1 MSSGGKKTVK
11 INPNLFSVSGKT
23 KKRGRK
29 SSARKKREK
38 PSNNSKTSKKM
49 RKEFFSKIRAFQDKR
64 RRENTSVSE
73 KKDQDKEKQANK
85 FDKGFNE
92 SLQFLSEYVSNNKKK
107 KERKRKKTL
116 KKQKSQL
123 QISLDMPDNLSNGGS
138 SVSSDSS
145 SSKSS
150 GPTIIQDTPQV
161 KVSVNNNKPSI
172 APRPLYSSMKGGSR
186 PTYRQWIAAQTR
198 KKQRGSSSGKITIDD
213 KPESKGEDRSQRLAD
228 IKERLFNKD
237 GGRSKKKK
245 RVMKIKKST
254 KTIKRKL
261 GKKDGKVAV
270 LIKSRETRKRVN
282 EDKTKLKQVSIITI
296 KKYLKDK
303 NLIRAGS
310 KAPNDVLR
318 KMYEQAIL
326 AGDLTNKSDGVLLHN
341 YISNE

>member
-38 PSNNSKTSKKM
+38 PSNHSKTSKKM
-49 RKEFFSKIRAFQDKR
+49 RKEFFSKIRAFQDKKR
-64 RRENTSVSE
+64 KENTSVSE

-107 KERKRKKTL
+107 KERKRRKTL
-116 KKQKSQL
+116 KKEKTQL

-145 SSKSS
+145 NSKSS
-150 GPTIIQDTPQV
+150 GPTIIQDTPRV
-161 KVSVNNNKPSI
+161 KVSLNNKPSI

-186 PTYRQWIAAQTR
+186 PTYRQWLAQTQ
-198 KKQRGSSSGKITIDD
+198 KKQAGSSSGKITIDD

-228 IKERLFNKD
+228 IKARLFNKD
-237 GGRSKKKK
+237 GGKSKKKK

>member
-1 MSSGGKKTVK
+1 MSSAPKKTVK
-11 INPNLFSVSGKT
+11 INPKLFSSFSGGKS
-23 KKRGRK
+23 KKRGSRK
-29 SSARKKREK
+29 TSSRKKREK
-38 PSNNSKTSKKM
+38 PSNHSKTSKKM
-49 RKEFFSKIRAFQDKR
+49 RKEFFSKIRAFQEKK
-64 RRENTSVSE
+64 RRENTSFQE
-73 KKDQDKEKQANK
+73 KKHPDQEKQSNK

-107 KERKRKKTL
+107 KAKKRRKTL

-123 QISLDMPDNLSNGGS
+123 QISLDMPDNLSNGRS

-150 GPTIIQDTPQV
+150 GPTIIQDTPHL
-161 KVSVNNNKPSI
+161 KVCI

-186 PTYRQWIAAQTR
+186 PTYRQWLAQTQ
-198 KKQRGSSSGKITIDD
+198 KKQHAGNSKITIDN
-213 KPESKGEDRSQRLAD
+213 KPEAIGQKRSERLAD
-228 IKERLFNKD
+228 IKAKLFNKD
-237 GGRSKKKK
+237 DGKSKKKK

-303 NLIRAGS
+303 NLIRSGS

>member
-11 INPNLFSVSGKT
+11 INPNLFSVSGKS
-23 KKRGRK
+23 KKRGKK

-38 PSNNSKTSKKM
+38 PSNHSKTSKKM

-73 KKDQDKEKQANK
+73 KKDQEKQANK

-107 KERKRKKTL
+107 KERKKRKTL
-116 KKQKSQL
+116 KKEKSQL

-145 SSKSS
+145 
-150 GPTIIQDTPQV
+150 GPTIIKDTPQV
-161 KVSVNNNKPSI
+161 KVSVNNKPSI

-186 PTYRQWIAAQTR
+186 PTYRQWLAQTQ
-198 KKQRGSSSGKITIDD
+198 KKQAGSSSGKITIDNR
-213 KPESKGEDRSQRLAD
+213 PEAKGGDRSQRLAD
-228 IKERLFNKD
+228 IKSKLFNKD
-237 GGRSKKKK
+237 GGKAKKKK

-261 GKKDGKVAV
+261 GKKDGKVSV

>member
-1 MSSGGKKTVK
+1 
-11 INPNLFSVSGKT
+11 
-23 KKRGRK
+23 
-29 SSARKKREK
+29 
-38 PSNNSKTSKKM
+38 M

-73 KKDQDKEKQANK
+73 KKDQEKQANK

-107 KERKRKKTL
+107 KERKKRKTL
-116 KKQKSQL
+116 KKEKSQL

-145 SSKSS
+145 GSNSS
-150 GPTIIQDTPQV
+150 GPTIIKDTPQV
-161 KVSVNNNKPSI
+161 KVSVNNKPSI

-186 PTYRQWIAAQTR
+186 PTYRQWLAQTQ
-198 KKQRGSSSGKITIDD
+198 KKQAGSSSGKITIDNR
-213 KPESKGEDRSQRLAD
+213 PEAKGGDRSQRLAD
-228 IKERLFNKD
+228 IKSKLFNKD
-237 GGRSKKKK
+237 GGKAKKKK

-261 GKKDGKVAV
+261 GKKDGKVSV

>member
-11 INPNLFSVSGKT
+11 INPNLFSVSGKS
-23 KKRGRK
+23 KKRGKK

-38 PSNNSKTSKKM
+38 PSNHSKTSKKM

-73 KKDQDKEKQANK
+73 KKDQEKQANK

-107 KERKRKKTL
+107 KERKKRKTL
-116 KKQKSQL
+116 KKEKSQL

-145 SSKSS
+145 GSNSS
-150 GPTIIQDTPQV
+150 GPTIIKDTPQV
-161 KVSVNNNKPSI
+161 KVSVNNKPSI

-186 PTYRQWIAAQTR
+186 PTYRQWLAQTQ
-198 KKQRGSSSGKITIDD
+198 KKQAGSSSGKITIDNR
-213 KPESKGEDRSQRLAD
+213 PEAKGGDRSQRLAD
-228 IKERLFNKD
+228 IKSKLFNKD
-237 GGRSKKKK
+237 GGKAKKKK

-261 GKKDGKVAV
+261 GKKDGKVSV

>member
-38 PSNNSKTSKKM
+38 PSNHSKTSKKM
-49 RKEFFSKIRAFQDKR
+49 RKEFFSKIRAFQDKKR
-64 RRENTSVSE
+64 KENTSVSE
-73 KKDQDKEKQANK
+73 KKEQDKEKQANK

-107 KERKRKKTL
+107 KERKRRKTL
-116 KKQKSQL
+116 KKEKSQL

-161 KVSVNNNKPSI
+161 KVSVNNKPSI

-186 PTYRQWIAAQTR
+186 PTYRQWLAQTQ
-198 KKQRGSSSGKITIDD
+198 KKQAGSSSGKITIDD

-228 IKERLFNKD
+228 IKARLFNKD
-237 GGRSKKKK
+237 GGKSKKKK

>member
-11 INPNLFSVSGKT
+11 INPNLFSVGGKT
-23 KKRGRK
+23 KKRRKK

-38 PSNNSKTSKKM
+38 PSNHSKTSKKM

-64 RRENTSVSE
+64 RKENTSVSE
-73 KKDQDKEKQANK
+73 KKGHDQEKQANK

-123 QISLDMPDNLSNGGS
+123 QISLDMPDNLSNCGS
-138 SVSSDSS
+138 SVSSDPS

-161 KVSVNNNKPSI
+161 KVSVNNKPSI

-186 PTYRQWIAAQTR
+186 PTYRQWLAQTQ
-198 KKQRGSSSGKITIDD
+198 KKQSRSTIGKITIDD
-213 KPESKGEDRSQRLAD
+213 KPEAKGGDRSQRLAE
-228 IKERLFNKD
+228 IKSKLFNKD
-237 GGRSKKKK
+237 GGRAKKKK

-282 EDKTKLKQVSIITI
+282 EAKTS
-296 KKYLKDK
+296 KY
-303 NLIRAGS
+303 
-310 KAPNDVLR
+310 
-318 KMYEQAIL
+318 
-326 AGDLTNKSDGVLLHN
+326 N
-341 YISNE
+341 YY

>member
-11 INPNLFSVSGKT
+11 INPNLFSVGGKT

-38 PSNNSKTSKKM
+38 PSNHSKTSKKM
-49 RKEFFSKIRAFQDKR
+49 RKEFFSKIRAFQDKKR
-64 RRENTSVSE
+64 KENTSVSE
-73 KKDQDKEKQANK
+73 KKEKDKEKQANK

-107 KERKRKKTL
+107 KERKRRKTL
-116 KKQKSQL
+116 KKEKSQL

-145 SSKSS
+145 NSKSS
-150 GPTIIQDTPQV
+150 GPTIIQDIPQV
-161 KVSVNNNKPSI
+161 KVSINKPSI

-186 PTYRQWIAAQTR
+186 PTYRQWLAQTQ
-198 KKQRGSSSGKITIDD
+198 KKQTGSSSGKITIDD

-228 IKERLFNKD
+228 IKAKLFNKD
-237 GGRSKKKK
+237 GGRARKKK

-270 LIKSRETRKRVN
+270 LIKSRETRKKVN

>member
-23 KKRGRK
+23 KKRGKK

-38 PSNNSKTSKKM
+38 PSNHSKTSKKM

-73 KKDQDKEKQANK
+73 KKDQEKQANK

-107 KERKRKKTL
+107 KERKKRKTL
-116 KKQKSQL
+116 KKEKSQL

-145 SSKSS
+145 
-150 GPTIIQDTPQV
+150 GPTIIKDTPQV
-161 KVSVNNNKPSI
+161 KVSVNNKPSI
-172 APRPLYSSMKGGSR
+172 APRPLYSSMKNGSR
-186 PTYRQWIAAQTR
+186 PTYRQWLAQTQ
-198 KKQRGSSSGKITIDD
+198 KKQAGSSSGKITIDN
-213 KPESKGEDRSQRLAD
+213 KPEAKGQDRSQRLAD
-228 IKERLFNKD
+228 IKSKLFNKD
-237 GGRSKKKK
+237 GGKAKKKK

>member
-23 KKRGRK
+23 KKRGKK

-38 PSNNSKTSKKM
+38 PSNHSKTSKKM

-73 KKDQDKEKQANK
+73 KKDQEKQANK

-107 KERKRKKTL
+107 KERKKRKTL
-116 KKQKSQL
+116 KKEKSQL

-145 SSKSS
+145 
-150 GPTIIQDTPQV
+150 GPTIIKDTPQV
-161 KVSVNNNKPSI
+161 KVSVNNKPSI
-172 APRPLYSSMKGGSR
+172 APRPLYSSMKNGSR
-186 PTYRQWIAAQTR
+186 PTYRQWLAQTQ
-198 KKQRGSSSGKITIDD
+198 KKQAGSSIGKITIDN
-213 KPESKGEDRSQRLAD
+213 KPEAKGQDRSQRLAD
-228 IKERLFNKD
+228 IKSKLFNKD
-237 GGRSKKKK
+237 GGKAKKKK